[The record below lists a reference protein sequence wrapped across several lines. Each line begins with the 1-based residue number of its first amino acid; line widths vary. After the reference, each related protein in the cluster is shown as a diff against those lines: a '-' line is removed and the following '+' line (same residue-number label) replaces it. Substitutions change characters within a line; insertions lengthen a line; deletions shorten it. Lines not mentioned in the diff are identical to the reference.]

1 MYEELCYCGWTTD
14 RADEKERMVSIVQ
27 VEVKVM
33 QGSTGL
39 VSTKPLKKCNKKDP
53 DRAGRGLSKE
63 QSER

>member
-1 MYEELCYCGWTTD
+1 M
-14 RADEKERMVSIVQ
+14 SIVQ

-39 VSTKPLKKCNKKDP
+39 VRTKPLKKCNKKDP

-63 QSER
+63 QSEG

>member
-1 MYEELCYCGWTTD
+1 MRNYATVAEPLT
-14 RADEKERMVSIVQ
+14 ADEKEKMVSIVQ

-39 VSTKPLKKCNKKDP
+39 VRTKPLKKCNKKDP

-63 QSER
+63 QSEG